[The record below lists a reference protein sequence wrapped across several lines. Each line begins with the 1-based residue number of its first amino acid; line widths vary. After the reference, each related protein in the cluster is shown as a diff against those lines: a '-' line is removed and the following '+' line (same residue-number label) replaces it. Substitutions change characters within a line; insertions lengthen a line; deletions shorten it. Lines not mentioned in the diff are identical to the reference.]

1 MNLLDS
7 EGMGKVKRAF
17 DNYSKKMFSSN
28 VIPTSLAQMLTLNKQ
43 LRIDVHKL
51 TANPKCKIGTIF
63 LLPFANIFIAEV
75 ETK

>member
-1 MNLLDS
+1 MNILDS

-51 TANPKCKIGTIF
+51 IANPKAYNGNHISAAFCKYIHSRS
-63 LLPFANIFIAEV
+63 
-75 ETK
+75 